1 MKKVREINWDC
12 RSKWSELKLNEYR
25 YVSNQIKQEYQ
36 DLIKPNQMLDLESIE
51 EFVEFERARLNET
64 GPNNP
69 KYFNHYSNSVGQVIT
84 EEDLNYKNKKGENN
98 E

>member
-1 MKKVREINWDC
+1 MK
-12 RSKWSELKLNEYR
+12 
-25 YVSNQIKQEYQ
+25 IKKAL
-36 DLIKPNQMLDLESIE
+36 DLIEIRKDGTWIVPNRKSLNITIE

-69 KYFNHYSNSVGQVIT
+69 KYFNHYSNSNGEVVT
-84 EEDLNYKNKKGENN
+84 EEDLKLKTKGENN